1 MIPTNN
7 EPKLSLPPDA
17 SKRIGL
23 RLVERGLL
31 SAAEFV
37 RALSA
42 ASEKKLDFA
51 DTVVGLGLLTEDQVA
66 SLVAEEL
73 GVPYESPFP
82 GQIDPQLLARFPAEL
97 LLRYKA
103 VPFAWG
109 DGRVTLATSE
119 VPTLTSSKSFEAA
132 CEGRI
137 AFSFG
142 SRRAIARTLRTLLPQ
157 EPESRPPGA
166 AEDLD
171 DPGAV
176 GLLYRHLA
184 QAVDEDAEE
193 VRFEPAD
200 GEMVVQ
206 YRFGKRQEIRGRYAA
221 STLLGLTAR
230 ARVLIGTS
238 PSARYY
244 DLIGTLVLRLGQ
256 KDLTIDVA
264 ITPTKAGE
272 SVTLR
277 VGRQVLLP
285 ALPPEPPKVPDPAPP
300 PPSASVASKLDVA
313 SLLLFT
319 KEAGGSDLH
328 LASGATPMVR
338 VHGEMR
344 KLTLSGG
351 LEAPSLGGDEIRGLV
366 FELLT
371 DAQKSRLEAEREL
384 DLSLTIGKDTRFR
397 GNVFFQDRG
406 LSAVFRVIP
415 TQIKTC
421 EELGLPPV
429 IKGLADLEKGLILCT
444 GPTGSGKSTTLAAL
458 VDHINTH
465 RRGHILTIED
475 PIEFVHK
482 PKSCMVNQ
490 REVGPN
496 THSFA
501 KALRSALREDPDVIL
516 VGEMRDLETI
526 SLAITAAETGHLVFG
541 TLHTS
546 SAAKT
551 VDRIINVFPAGEQG
565 QIRAMLA
572 DSLQA
577 VIAQVLVPKRGGKGR
592 VAAQEIL
599 VASTGVR
606 ALIREGK
613 NYQIPSAIQTGG
625 KYGMQSLE
633 QSLSKLSLNGSIDPS
648 EADRQLSALGLA
660 REDAAAERMQ
670 SLTGGGTTRVIA
682 GHPGPVRAF
691 PKNG

>member
-1 MIPTNN
+1 MTPMDN
-7 EPKLSLPPDA
+7 EPRTSLPPEA
-17 SKRIGL
+17 AKRIGL

-42 ASEKKLDFA
+42 AAEKKLGLT
-51 DTVVGLGLLTEDQVA
+51 DTLVGLGFLTEDQVA
-66 SLVAEEL
+66 ALIAEEL
-73 GVPYESPFP
+73 GIPYESPHP
-82 GQIDPQLLARFPAEL
+82 GQIDPRLLARFPAEL
-97 LLRYKA
+97 LLRYQA
-103 VPFAWG
+103 VPFAWA

-132 CEGRI
+132 CLGRI

-142 SRRAIARTLRTLLPQ
+142 SRRQIARTLRTLLPQ
-157 EPESRPPGA
+157 EPGRRPEGA

-184 QAVDEDAEE
+184 QAVNEDADE
-193 VRFEPAD
+193 VRFEPA
-200 GEMVVQ
+200 GAEMIVQ
-206 YRFGKRQEIRGRYAA
+206 YRFGKRSEVRGRYAA
-221 STLLGLTAR
+221 GALLGLTAR

-238 PSARYY
+238 PSAQSH
-244 DLIGTLVLRLGQ
+244 DLIGTLVVRLGQ
-256 KDLTIDVA
+256 KDVTLDVA
-264 ITPTKAGE
+264 ITPARAGE
-272 SVTLR
+272 SVILR
-277 VGRQVLLP
+277 ISRPVLSSS
-285 ALPPEPPKVPDPAPP
+285 LPPEAAKAPDAVPLPAAAPAP
-300 PPSASVASKLDVA
+300 ASVAPRVDVA

-319 KEAGGSDLH
+319 KDAGGSDLH
-328 LASGATPMVR
+328 LSSGATPMVR

-351 LEAPSLGGDEIRGLV
+351 AEAPALGGDEIRGLV

-371 DAQKSRLEAEREL
+371 DSQKSRLEAEREL

-421 EELGLPPV
+421 EELGLPSV
-429 IKGLADLEKGLILCT
+429 VKGLADLEKGLILCT

-458 VDHINTH
+458 VDHINTN

-526 SLAITAAETGHLVFG
+526 SLAITAAET
-541 TLHTS
+541 
-546 SAAKT
+546 
-551 VDRIINVFPAGEQG
+551 
-565 QIRAMLA
+565 
-572 DSLQA
+572 
-577 VIAQVLVPKRGGKGR
+577 
-592 VAAQEIL
+592 
-599 VASTGVR
+599 
-606 ALIREGK
+606 
-613 NYQIPSAIQTGG
+613 
-625 KYGMQSLE
+625 
-633 QSLSKLSLNGSIDPS
+633 
-648 EADRQLSALGLA
+648 
-660 REDAAAERMQ
+660 
-670 SLTGGGTTRVIA
+670 
-682 GHPGPVRAF
+682 
-691 PKNG
+691 